1 VAKQAWD
8 VVIRCTVLLGS
19 HEEVPSAWN
28 WTLMLQNN
36 GTLHL
41 EEKAEI
47 LSCNKT
53 EFMPD
58 MDA

>member
-1 VAKQAWD
+1 
-8 VVIRCTVLLGS
+8 
-19 HEEVPSAWN
+19 
-28 WTLMLQNN
+28 MLQNN